1 MVRRAYRDTSK
12 QQFLVSKRPEITQT
26 EVFITSPMVTD
37 LIKTICDV
45 IRATMLNVEPG
56 IECEAVQNQPRYL
69 IFSYFQGF

>member
-26 EVFITSPMVTD
+26 EVFITSPMVTG

-45 IRATMLNVEPG
+45 IRATMLNVEPVR
-56 IECEAVQNQPRYL
+56 ECEVVQNQPRYL